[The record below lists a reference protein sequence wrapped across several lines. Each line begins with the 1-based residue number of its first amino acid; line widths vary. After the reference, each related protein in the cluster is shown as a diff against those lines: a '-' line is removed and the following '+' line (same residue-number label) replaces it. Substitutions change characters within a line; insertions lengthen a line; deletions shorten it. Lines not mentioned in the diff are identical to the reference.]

1 MEDLLVVKNLVQEFK
16 SHSGFLDSIKLKDGR
31 LIREKKAVHAV
42 NDVSFT
48 IRKGE
53 TFGLVGESGCG
64 KSTTAKSII
73 RLLDCVSGQIIY
85 KDQDIS
91 RLKNRQLEPYRKS
104 VQMIF
109 QDPQSSLDPRQQVKD
124 IIMEPMLFHKI
135 AASRKEAEERC
146 LALLERVGLRPE
158 QANRY
163 PHQFSGGH
171 RYRPGTC
178 CGAGIYYCRRA
189 CFGVGR
195 LYPSTDIEPDDG
207 SEGRIRLF
215 LSVHRA

>member
-163 PHQFSGGH
+163 PHQFGHLLWSRNLLLPTSLFRRWTSLSKH
-171 RYRPGTC
+171 RY
-178 CGAGIYYCRRA
+178 
-189 CFGVGR
+189 
-195 LYPSTDIEPDDG
+195 
-207 SEGRIRLF
+207 
-215 LSVHRA
+215 

>member
-31 LIREKKAVHAV
+31 LIRDKKAVPAV

-158 QANRY
+158 QAN
-163 PHQFSGGH
+163 
-171 RYRPGTC
+171 
-178 CGAGIYYCRRA
+178 
-189 CFGVGR
+189 
-195 LYPSTDIEPDDG
+195 
-207 SEGRIRLF
+207 
-215 LSVHRA
+215 LSLIHI

>member
-64 KSTTAKSII
+64 KSTTAKKHHPP
-73 RLLDCVSGQIIY
+73 SGLCFRPDHLQGPGY
-85 KDQDIS
+85 QQT
-91 RLKNRQLEPYRKS
+91 KNRQLEPYRKS

-109 QDPQSSLDPRQQVKD
+109 QDPQSSLDPPPAGQGY
-124 IIMEPMLFHKI
+124 H
-135 AASRKEAEERC
+135 
-146 LALLERVGLRPE
+146 
-158 QANRY
+158 
-163 PHQFSGGH
+163 H
-171 RYRPGTC
+171 
-178 CGAGIYYCRRA
+178 GADA
-189 CFGVGR
+189 V
-195 LYPSTDIEPDDG
+195 PQK
-207 SEGRIRLF
+207 
-215 LSVHRA
+215 

>member
-73 RLLDCVSGQIIY
+73 RLLDCVSGPVSY
-85 KDQDIS
+85 THLHHTKDQT
-91 RLKNRQLEPYRKS
+91 
-104 VQMIF
+104 
-109 QDPQSSLDPRQQVKD
+109 
-124 IIMEPMLFHKI
+124 
-135 AASRKEAEERC
+135 
-146 LALLERVGLRPE
+146 
-158 QANRY
+158 
-163 PHQFSGGH
+163 PH
-171 RYRPGTC
+171 
-178 CGAGIYYCRRA
+178 CRG
-189 CFGVGR
+189 CFR
-195 LYPSTDIEPDDG
+195 E
-207 SEGRIRLF
+207 
-215 LSVHRA
+215 